1 MSDNEEKGTA
11 LVAFEP
17 TRLTST
23 ELTTLKTTF
32 AKDSTDEEFGMFLE
46 VCKFAGLNP
55 FLRQAHF
62 VKRAGVGTVQVGI
75 DGYRSMAEDTGEYVG
90 QDEPTFEYNEDKS
103 LRSATVRVYRRG
115 WEHPIGAT
123 ALWDEYAQVFNGKL
137 GAMWEKMPHVM
148 LSKCAE
154 ALALRKAFPRRL
166 SGIYTD
172 EEMMQVDAEVRVLPA
187 PKAPRPIPGGTKR
200 ATPAAPPG
208 DGPLSL
214 CPIHGETW
222 VAGKFGFY
230 HWTQEPDPK
239 DAKKHLPCS
248 RSKVLHEMLLNKFGG
263 KELADAYLRNAGL
276 GAWST
281 LTDEQRWAAVVGA
294 TETAPSVAEEAEYVP
309 LEEELVP

>member
-1 MSDNEEKGTA
+1 MTNEDKGTA

-17 TRLTST
+17 ARLTST

-32 AKDSTDEEFGMFLE
+32 AKDASDDEFGMFLE

-90 QDEPTFEYNEDKS
+90 QDEPAYEYNEDKT

-115 WEHPIGAT
+115 WEHPVGAT

-154 ALALRKAFPRRL
+154 AQALRKAFPRRL

-172 EEMMQVDAEVRVLPA
+172 EEMMQADAEVRVLPA
-187 PKAPRPIPGGTKR
+187 PKAPRAIPGGKTG
-200 ATPAAPPG
+200 AAPVAPPG

-214 CPIHGETW
+214 CPVHGEIW
-222 VAGKFGFY
+222 VGGKFGFY
-230 HWTQEPDPK
+230 HWTEEPDPK

-248 RSKVLHEMLLNKFGG
+248 RSKVLHKMLLNKFGG
-263 KELADAYLRNAGL
+263 KETAEAYLRNAGL

-281 LTDEQRWAAVVGA
+281 LTDEQRWAAVQGA
-294 TETAPSVAEEAEYVP
+294 TTPAPSAAEEAEYGS